1 MLSPT
6 IDQARD
12 SVTDPDIS
20 GFSGFDVTTDRIAEQ
35 LKQNLKF
42 FHF

>member
-12 SVTDPDIS
+12 SVTDPDI
-20 GFSGFDVTTDRIAEQ
+20 SGFDVTTDRIAEQ

>member
-12 SVTDPDIS
+12 SVPVTDPDI
-20 GFSGFDVTTDRIAEQ
+20 SGFDVTTDRIAEQ